1 MVSEKFE
8 LSRFVKAQDG
18 NYSGVV
24 EELRRGRKTGH
35 WIWYIFPQVAG
46 LGHSHMSRRYAI
58 LSLEE
63 ARAYAAHPVLGRRLR
78 DCIRTVM
85 AVRGASAGEIFGQLD
100 AMKFRSC
107 LTLFAIACEDE
118 TIFQQA
124 LDQFFGG
131 QRDPLTLDARCV
143 KPG

>member
-1 MVSEKFE
+1 MSEQSE
-8 LSRFVKAQDG
+8 LGRFLEAQDR
-18 NYSGVV
+18 NYSSVV

-35 WIWYIFPQVAG
+35 WIWYIFPQIAG
-46 LGHSHMSRRYAI
+46 LGHSQMSRRYAI
-58 LSLEE
+58 RALDE

-78 DCIRTVM
+78 DCIKTVM
-85 AVRGASAGEIFGQLD
+85 AVRGASAEEIFGHLD

-107 LTLFAIACEDE
+107 LTLFAIACEGE

-124 LDQFFGG
+124 LDRFFDG
-131 QRDPLTLDARCV
+131 QRDPLTLDALCV